1 MVEHRDSEKD
11 NWTILFLYSN
21 FKMFNKIENVQY

>member
-11 NWTILFLYSN
+11 NWIILFLYSN
-21 FKMFNKIENVQY
+21 FKMFNKIEIVQY